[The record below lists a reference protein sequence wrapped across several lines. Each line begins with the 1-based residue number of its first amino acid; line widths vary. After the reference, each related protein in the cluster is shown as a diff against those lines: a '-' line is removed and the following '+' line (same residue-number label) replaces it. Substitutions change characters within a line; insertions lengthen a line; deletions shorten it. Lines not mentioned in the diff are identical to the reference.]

1 MPNLWV
7 CYKQFQ
13 FRFQFPY
20 DSPLPICTHLPL
32 CVSPSLSLPLSSLYL
47 AELLS
52 LSVHQLS
59 HQSSSSWRWRCRR
72 QRPWRRWRSWRR
84 QSAGQWR
91 PGRLCRSG
99 VHELNSL
106 VGDTHECDACA
117 SVFGCHAHNHDRPG
131 AAATASVVHQL
142 SWLLT
147 LQPGEQL
154 RATRDLRSSTL
165 VLMCNYSVKL
175 SDYLTIWPLQRHSYA
190 QRYKLTIRKIC
201 YTKPNTTIPQK

>member
-1 MPNLWV
+1 MILR
-7 CYKQFQ
+7 CLFALICRCAY
-13 FRFQFPY
+13 
-20 DSPLPICTHLPL
+20 LP
-32 CVSPSLSLPLSSLYL
+32 LSLPLSLSLYL

-142 SWLLT
+142 SWL
-147 LQPGEQL
+147 QPGEQL

-190 QRYKLTIRKIC
+190 QRYNLTIKKIC